1 MGINMNK
8 FNKWCEESGLDIE
21 LGTQQWSQQSVTE
34 GSIKIK
40 GYFEDIAK
48 CVNILIDN
56 WDRKPQTKHTNPKKK
71 NIAHKGK
78 K

>member
-1 MGINMNK
+1 MGIDMNK
-8 FNKWCEESGLDIE
+8 FNKWREESGLDIE
-21 LGTQQWSQQSVTE
+21 LGIQQWSQQSITE

-56 WDRKPQTKHTNPKKK
+56 WDRKPQIKNTNPKKK
-71 NIAHKGK
+71 NTAHKGK

>member
-1 MGINMNK
+1 MGIDMNK

-21 LGTQQWSQQSVTE
+21 LGTQQWSQQSITE

-56 WDRKPQTKHTNPKKK
+56 WDRNPKKK
-71 NIAHKGK
+71 NIKHKGK

>member
-1 MGINMNK
+1 MGIDMNK

-21 LGTQQWSQQSVTE
+21 LGTRQCGTVSIYE

-40 GYFEDIAK
+40 GYFQDIAK

-56 WDRKPQTKHTNPKKK
+56 WNNDKDRIKEDK
-71 NIAHKGK
+71 
-78 K
+78 

>member
-1 MGINMNK
+1 MNININK

-21 LGTQQWSQQSVTE
+21 LGAQQRSTESIPE

-56 WDRKPQTKHTNPKKK
+56 WDRKPQTKNTNPKKK
-71 NIAHKGK
+71 NITHKGK

>member
-1 MGINMNK
+1 MNINMNK

-21 LGTQQWSQQSVTE
+21 LGTRPYGTVSIYE

-40 GYFEDIAK
+40 GYFQDIAK

-56 WDRKPQTKHTNPKKK
+56 WNNDKYRIKEDK
-71 NIAHKGK
+71 
-78 K
+78 

>member
-1 MGINMNK
+1 MGIDMNK
-8 FNKWCEESGLDIE
+8 FNKWREESGLDIE
-21 LGTQQWSQQSVTE
+21 LGIQQWSQQSITE

-56 WDRKPQTKHTNPKKK
+56 WDRKPQIKNTNPKKK
-71 NIAHKGK
+71 NIKYKGK

>member
-1 MGINMNK
+1 MNINMNK

-21 LGTQQWSQQSVTE
+21 LGTQQRSQQSITE
-34 GSIKIK
+34 GYIKIN

-56 WDRKPQTKHTNPKKK
+56 WNNNEYEIKEDK
-71 NIAHKGK
+71 
-78 K
+78 

>member
-1 MGINMNK
+1 MGIDMNK

-21 LGTQQWSQQSVTE
+21 LGTQQWSQQSITE

-40 GYFEDIAK
+40 GYFQDIVK

-56 WDRKPQTKHTNPKKK
+56 WDRKPHTKNTTPKKK
-71 NIAHKGK
+71 NITHKGK

>member
-1 MGINMNK
+1 MGIDMNK

-21 LGTQQWSQQSVTE
+21 LGTQQWSQQSITE

-56 WDRKPQTKHTNPKKK
+56 WGRKPQTKNTNPKKK

>member
-1 MGINMNK
+1 MNIDMKK

-21 LGTQQWSQQSVTE
+21 LGAQQCGTTSIYE

-40 GYFEDIAK
+40 GYFQDIVK

-56 WDRKPQTKHTNPKKK
+56 WDNNKYQTKENK
-71 NIAHKGK
+71 
-78 K
+78 

>member
-1 MGINMNK
+1 MGIDMNK

-21 LGTQQWSQQSVTE
+21 LGTQKWSQQSITE

-56 WDRKPQTKHTNPKKK
+56 WDRKPRKKNTKHKRQK
-71 NIAHKGK
+71 
-78 K
+78 

>member
-1 MGINMNK
+1 MNINMNK

-21 LGTQQWSQQSVTE
+21 LGAQQCGTTSIYE

-40 GYFEDIAK
+40 GYFQDIVK

-56 WDRKPQTKHTNPKKK
+56 WDRKPQTKNKTHKRKK
-71 NIAHKGK
+71 
-78 K
+78 

>member
-1 MGINMNK
+1 MGIDMNK

-21 LGTQQWSQQSVTE
+21 LGTQQWSQQSITE

-56 WDRKPQTKHTNPKKK
+56 WDRKPRTKNTTHKRKK
-71 NIAHKGK
+71 
-78 K
+78 

>member
-1 MGINMNK
+1 M
-8 FNKWCEESGLDIE
+8 E
-21 LGTQQWSQQSVTE
+21 LGTQQWSQQSITE

-56 WDRKPQTKHTNPKKK
+56 WDRKPQTKNTIHKRKK
-71 NIAHKGK
+71 
-78 K
+78 